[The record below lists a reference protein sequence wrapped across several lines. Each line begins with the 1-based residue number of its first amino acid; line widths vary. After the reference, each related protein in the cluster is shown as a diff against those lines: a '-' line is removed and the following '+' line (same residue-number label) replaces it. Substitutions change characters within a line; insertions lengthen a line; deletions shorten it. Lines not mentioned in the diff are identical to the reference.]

1 MVKTLNDGSN
11 ATPRMKIYLNL
22 GTLADLPEWS
32 IWPKQ
37 LKGAEVMAY
46 LKEAGFEGA
55 QDGNAADCRKA
66 GIGSATSGRVDRNGD
81 AEALATKW
89 KDLGHECA
97 TLHVGTGF
105 EDDAEMDALVR
116 SVLEASEQVDFP
128 LYIETHRATIT
139 QDVWRTIQLAK
150 RIPAV
155 RFNADF
161 SHYYTGQE
169 LAYGDLQAKFN
180 AMQPILDRTRFMH
193 GRIGNPSSIQVDI
206 GDGTSPVPQVFG
218 IQDFVDHYRQM
229 WTRAMAG
236 FLKSAKPGDYLI
248 FAPEIL
254 APNIYYARKF
264 PGPDGSL
271 REESDRYAQ
280 ALVYAR
286 IARESFAQAM
296 LKA

>member
-1 MVKTLNDGSN
+1 MVKTLNDGST
-11 ATPRMKIYLNL
+11 AGPRMKIYLNL
-22 GTLADLPEWS
+22 GTLTDLPESS
-32 IWPKQ
+32 IWPK
-37 LKGAEVMAY
+37 LTGAEAMAY
-46 LKEAGFEGA
+46 LKEAGFEGT

-66 GIGSATSGRVDRNGD
+66 GIGSTASGRVDRLGD
-81 AEALATKW
+81 AEALARKF
-89 KDLGHECA
+89 KGVGHECA

-105 EDDAEMDALVR
+105 EDDAEMDVLVH
-116 SVLEASEQVDFP
+116 SVLEASERVNFP

-139 QDVWRTIQLAK
+139 QDVWRTIQLAT

-169 LAYGDLQAKFN
+169 LAYGDLQAKFT
-180 AMQPILDRTRFMH
+180 AMQPIFDRTRFMH

-206 GDGTSPVPQVFG
+206 ADGQSPVPQVFG
-218 IQDFVDHYRQM
+218 VHDFVDHYCQM

-236 FLKSAKPGDYLI
+236 FLNSAKPGDYLI

-264 PGPDGSL
+264 PGPDGAL

-286 IARESFAQAM
+286 IARECFEQARTR
-296 LKA
+296 